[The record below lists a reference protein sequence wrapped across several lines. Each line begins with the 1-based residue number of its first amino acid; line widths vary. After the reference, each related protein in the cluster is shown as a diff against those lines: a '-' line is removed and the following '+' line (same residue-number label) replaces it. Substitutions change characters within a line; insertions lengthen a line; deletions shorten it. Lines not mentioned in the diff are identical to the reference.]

1 MGHQLERASGLAD
14 PATIPGLNGQV
25 GQKTQDDFLGSMPAE
40 PRLQLRPNRTCC
52 FAHPTEEELARI
64 FTFYRIRWDYEPT
77 SFHLEFDDTGRP
89 IEQVTPDF
97 YLPDHDL
104 YIELTTM
111 RQSLVTRK
119 NRKIRRLKEFFPA
132 LNVKLLYRKDYDRIV
147 GSLLSSPGKDELH
160 SIGKP
165 LITVQRIRRR
175 LSDMATEIFA
185 ESPKA
190 KPLSFSA
197 NGNVGANSSAN
208 DTVHL
213 LGIGSGS
220 CRIVQTIDDACRL
233 AGYAATCDWLSLTR
247 YGANPDQERVRINR
261 RPRQS
266 VAGKDIVLVAD
277 IISTGLSVAFVANW
291 LERQG
296 ARSVRICTLLDRR
309 DARILDVPIYA
320 SGFEAPNEL
329 LVGYGISYQQQFK
342 DLPDIAALRIPGK
355 SRGRERV
362 VASI

>member
-1 MGHQLERASGLAD
+1 MGHQLERASGFAD
-14 PATIPGLNGQV
+14 PATIQGLNGQG
-25 GQKTQDDFLGSMPAE
+25 GQETQDNGWKSLPAE
-40 PRLQLRPNRTCC
+40 PELQLTPNRTSC
-52 FAHPTEEELARI
+52 FAHPTEEKLARI
-64 FTFYRIRWDYEPT
+64 FTFYCIRWHYEPT
-77 SFHLEFDDTGRP
+77 SFHLELDVSGRP

-119 NRKIRRLKEFFPA
+119 NRKIRRLKEAFPS

-147 GSLLSSPGKDELH
+147 GSLLSSPGGDELP
-160 SIGKP
+160 SAGKP
-165 LITVQRIRRR
+165 IFTEQRIRRR
-175 LSDMATEIFA
+175 LSDMVNEIFTD
-185 ESPKA
+185 SRTSSR
-190 KPLSFSA
+190 LDFSENGNAGPNNPA
-197 NGNVGANSSAN
+197 NG
-208 DTVHL
+208 TVHL
-213 LGIGSGS
+213 LGLGSGS

-233 AGYAATCDWLSLTR
+233 AGHAATCDWLSLTR

-261 RPRQS
+261 RPRLG
-266 VAGKDIVLVAD
+266 VTGIDIVLIAD

-291 LERQG
+291 LELQG

-309 DARILDVPIYA
+309 DARILDLPIHA

-329 LVGYGISYQQQFK
+329 LVGYGISYQQQFD

-355 SRGRERV
+355 SRVRERV
-362 VASI
+362 VASL